1 MEAMP
6 RLEAELTALRAA
18 LEESRARRAAQR
30 RAERAEAE
38 AALAGQLLALSRMA
52 PRERDGGSGR
62 RRKAGG
68 PAPSA
73 EEEPGVPAT
82 SLNPDGNDGNRN

>member
-1 MEAMP
+1 MAKAQLRMDAMP
-6 RLEAELTALRAA
+6 R
-18 LEESRARRAAQR
+18 LEESRARRAAAQR

-38 AALAGQLLALSRMA
+38 AALAGQLLALSHVA

-68 PAPSA
+68 PALSA

-82 SLNPDGNDGNRN
+82 SLNPDDGNDGNRN